1 MVKKQSTDCPCGSGR
16 GYDECCGHYI
26 AGAGRAPTAEALM
39 RSRYS
44 AYVRADEAY
53 LLKTWHAST
62 RPTEVTFDG
71 GRTTRWLGLKIVA
84 SEAGGEQDDEG
95 MVEFIARFKSGGSRA
110 ERMHERSQFRRE
122 GGEWYYVD
130 GRQL

>member
-1 MVKKQSTDCPCGSGR
+1 MAKKQSTDCPCGSGR

-26 AGAGRAPTAEALM
+26 SGDSHAPTAEALM

-62 RPTEVTFDG
+62 RPTEVDFDG
-71 GRTTRWLGLKIVA
+71 GQTTRWLGLKIVA

-95 MVEFIARFKSGGSRA
+95 MVEFIARFKPGGSRA
-110 ERMHERSQFRRE
+110 ERMHERSRFRRE